1 MYESD
6 TTQFLKQFLAANP
19 EVDQQ
24 RATLRATWWD
34 KKLVEEEQQG
44 FAEARV
50 NKKGY
55 EYFPVP
61 EAPAKE

>member
-6 TTQFLKQFLAANP
+6 VTQFLKKFLQDHP
-19 EVDQQ
+19 EVNEQ

-34 KKLVEEEQQG
+34 KKLVEEEQSG
-44 FAEARV
+44 FRAAQV

-61 EAPAKE
+61 DTDRS

>member
-6 TTQFLKQFLAANP
+6 ATQFLKKFLQENP
-19 EVDQQ
+19 EVAEQ
-24 RATLRATWWD
+24 RGKLRATWWD
-34 KKLVEEEQQG
+34 KKLVDEEQTG

-61 EAPAKE
+61 EKAGD